1 MPLTREKKAE
11 IIAEVQ
17 GKLDASSI
25 IYLTDFQGLSVGQA
39 NELRGRFQEAG
50 VEFRV
55 VKNTLLRLA
64 MERLD
69 GYDDLLEHLSGPTAV
84 AFSEEPATPARIIKD
99 FLKDE
104 GADRPELK
112 AAYIDGA
119 FYPAD
124 ALDTL
129 AALKSKDELVGDIV
143 GLLLSP
149 MKSIAGGIA
158 GQGQQLAGIVKT
170 LAEREEA

>member
-1 MPLTREKKAE
+1 MPLTREQKAE

-17 GKLDASSI
+17 GKIDASPI

-39 NELRGRFQEAG
+39 NALRGRFQEAG

-69 GYDDLLEHLSGPTAV
+69 GYDELLEHLSGPTAV
-84 AFSEEPATPARIIKD
+84 AFSDEPAKPARVIKD
-99 FLKDE
+99 FLEEE
-104 GADRPELK
+104 GAERPELK
-112 AAYIDGA
+112 AAFIDGA

-124 ALDTL
+124 SLDTL
-129 AALKSKDELVGDIV
+129 ASLKSKDELVGDII

-149 MKSIAGGIA
+149 MKNIAGGLT
-158 GQGQQLAGIVKT
+158 GQAEQLAGIVKT